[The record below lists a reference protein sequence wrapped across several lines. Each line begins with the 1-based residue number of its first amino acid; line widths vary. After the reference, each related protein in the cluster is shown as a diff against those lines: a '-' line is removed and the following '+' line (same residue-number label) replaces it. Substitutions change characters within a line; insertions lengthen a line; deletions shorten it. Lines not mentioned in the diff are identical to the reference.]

1 MAQQIPIL
9 CAQCG
14 GATTPRDDGTLAC
27 PFCGHQDRLPDDQL
41 GRALE
46 LKRRVTAA
54 ANGVAQLRGME
65 SALGHIFE
73 SRGAFVR
80 AAGPWLVLAPLI
92 LAYSLVSSWPHIE
105 KAPPEFR
112 AGLIANALM
121 GPMFLAGIL
130 LAIFIAMAIG
140 RLHYRRKVRPLMF
153 ARSPR
158 APGMPVRCR
167 ACGGDL
173 PDRRGPFIVCDF
185 CRTHNLV
192 TPEVQRHDAR
202 LLEDEHR
209 FHRDRAHQLV
219 AQTARGS
226 LHMGRTMVI
235 GIVLAY
241 AGMIGLAYL
250 ATSLFPSG

>member
-65 SALGHIFE
+65 SALGTIFE

-92 LAYSLVSSWPHIE
+92 LAYSLFSAWPHIE

-112 AGLIANALM
+112 AGLIANALL
-121 GPMFLAGIL
+121 GPMFIAGIL
-130 LAIFIAMAIG
+130 FAIFFAMTIG
-140 RLHYRRKVRPLMF
+140 RFHYRRKVRPLMY

-158 APGMPVRCR
+158 APGLPVRCR

-192 TPEVQRHDAR
+192 TPEVQKHDAR
-202 LLEDEHR
+202 LLDEEQR
-209 FHRDRAHQLV
+209 FHRDRANKLV
-219 AQTARGS
+219 AQTARAS
-226 LHMGRTMVI
+226 VHMSRFLVI
-235 GIVLAY
+235 GIIVAY

-250 ATSLFPSG
+250 ASALLPSS